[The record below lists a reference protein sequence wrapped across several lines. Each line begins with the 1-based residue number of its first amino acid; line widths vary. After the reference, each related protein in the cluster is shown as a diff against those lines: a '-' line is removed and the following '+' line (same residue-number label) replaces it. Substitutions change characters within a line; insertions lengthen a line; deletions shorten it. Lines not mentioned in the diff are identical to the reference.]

1 MSLTYFKNIF
11 ICLFVLLL
19 LQSCTEYQKKSVSI
33 QDASVSKK
41 PVLVIRKDD
50 TRLTLKKIILQGST
64 YYGMLKENG
73 QIIKIPIV
81 ESDVKTIRMLDQA
94 NSLWGTVGILMGGIS
109 ILGIISFSI
118 LFYDTLSPTDFFIW
132 WIQ

>member
-1 MSLTYFKNIF
+1 M
-11 ICLFVLLL
+11 FVLLL

>member
-1 MSLTYFKNIF
+1 
-11 ICLFVLLL
+11 
-19 LQSCTEYQKKSVSI
+19 
-33 QDASVSKK
+33 
-41 PVLVIRKDD
+41 
-50 TRLTLKKIILQGST
+50 
-64 YYGMLKENG
+64 MLKENG

-118 LFYDTLSPTDFFIW
+118 LFYDTLSPTDFFI
-132 WIQ
+132 

>member
-1 MSLTYFKNIF
+1 MSLTYFKSIF
-11 ICLFVLLL
+11 ICLFVLFF

-50 TRLTLKKIILQGST
+50 TRITLKKIVLQGSN
-64 YYGMLKENG
+64 YYGMLEEKG

-81 ESDVKTIRMLDQA
+81 ESDIKTIRMLDQTT
-94 NSLWGTVGILMGGIS
+94 SLWGTIGILMGGIS

-118 LFYDTLSPTDFFIW
+118 LFYDTLSHTDFFI
-132 WIQ
+132 

>member
-118 LFYDTLSPTDFFIW
+118 LFYDTLSPTDFFI
-132 WIQ
+132 